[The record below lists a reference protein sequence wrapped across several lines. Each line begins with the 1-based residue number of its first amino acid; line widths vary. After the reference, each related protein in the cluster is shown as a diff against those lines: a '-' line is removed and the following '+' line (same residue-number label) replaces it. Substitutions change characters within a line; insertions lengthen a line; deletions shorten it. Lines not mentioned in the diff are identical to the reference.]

1 MQRDF
6 EAQLLAQQQAW
17 AAQQQAQQQAWAAE
31 RERMQQDLRQTQEA
45 SQQNQMQL
53 ALAFQFMPFQFMQ
66 TLGSQ
71 MGLSPPQFTQ
81 TNIHVRVA
89 TPTPVSDFT
98 TF

>member
-17 AAQQQAQQQAWAAE
+17 AAQQQAHPQARAAE

-53 ALAFQFMPFQFMQ
+53 ALAFQFMQ

-81 TNIHVRVA
+81 TNIPARAA

>member
-6 EAQLLAQQQAW
+6 EAQLL
-17 AAQQQAQQQAWAAE
+17 AQQQAWAAE

-53 ALAFQFMPFQFMQ
+53 ALAFQFMQ

-81 TNIHVRVA
+81 TTIPARAA

>member
-1 MQRDF
+1 MQWDF

-17 AAQQQAQQQAWAAE
+17 AAQQQAWAAE

-45 SQQNQMQL
+45 YQQNQMQL
-53 ALAFQFMPFQFMQ
+53 ALAFQFMQ

-81 TNIHVRVA
+81 TNIRARAA

>member
-6 EAQLLAQQQAW
+6 EAQLL
-17 AAQQQAQQQAWAAE
+17 AQQQAWAAE

-53 ALAFQFMPFQFMQ
+53 AQAFQFIQ

-81 TNIHVRVA
+81 TNIPARA
-89 TPTPVSDFT
+89 AIPTPVSDFT

>member
-17 AAQQQAQQQAWAAE
+17 AAQQQAWAAE

-53 ALAFQFMPFQFMQ
+53 ALAFQFMQ

-71 MGLSPPQFTQ
+71 MGLSPPQFPQ
-81 TNIHVRVA
+81 TNIPA
-89 TPTPVSDFT
+89 CELPLLL
-98 TF
+98 

>member
-6 EAQLLAQQQAW
+6 EAQLL
-17 AAQQQAQQQAWAAE
+17 AQQQAWAAE

-53 ALAFQFMPFQFMQ
+53 ALAFQFMQ

-81 TNIHVRVA
+81 TNIPARAA
-89 TPTPVSDFT
+89 TPTLVSDFT

>member
-1 MQRDF
+1 MQQDF

-17 AAQQQAQQQAWAAE
+17 AAEW
-31 RERMQQDLRQTQEA
+31 ERMQQDLRQTHEA
-45 SQQNQMQL
+45 SQQNQMRL
-53 ALAFQFMPFQFMQ
+53 ALAFQFIQ

-81 TNIHVRVA
+81 TTIPARA
-89 TPTPVSDFT
+89 TTPTPVSDFT

>member
-6 EAQLLAQQQAW
+6 EAQLLAQQQE
-17 AAQQQAQQQAWAAE
+17 WAAE

-53 ALAFQFMPFQFMQ
+53 ALAFQFMQ

-71 MGLSPPQFTQ
+71 MCLSPPQFTQ
-81 TNIHVRVA
+81 TNIPARA
-89 TPTPVSDFT
+89 AIPTPVSDFT

>member
-53 ALAFQFMPFQFMQ
+53 ALAFQFMQ

-81 TNIHVRVA
+81 TNIPTRAA
-89 TPTPVSDFT
+89 TPIPVSNFT

>member
-6 EAQLLAQQQAW
+6 EAQLL
-17 AAQQQAQQQAWAAE
+17 AQQQAWAAE

-53 ALAFQFMPFQFMQ
+53 ALAFQFMQ

-81 TNIHVRVA
+81 TNISARAA

>member
-6 EAQLLAQQQAW
+6 EAQLLAQQQVW
-17 AAQQQAQQQAWAAE
+17 AAQQQAWAAE

-53 ALAFQFMPFQFMQ
+53 PLAFQFMQ

-81 TNIHVRVA
+81 TTIPARAA

>member
-6 EAQLLAQQQAW
+6 EAQLL
-17 AAQQQAQQQAWAAE
+17 AQQQAWAAE

-53 ALAFQFMPFQFMQ
+53 ALAFQFMQ

-81 TNIHVRVA
+81 TNIPARVA

>member
-6 EAQLLAQQQAW
+6 EAQLL
-17 AAQQQAQQQAWAAE
+17 AQQQAWAAE

-53 ALAFQFMPFQFMQ
+53 ALAFQFMQ

-71 MGLSPPQFTQ
+71 MGLSPPQFPQ
-81 TNIHVRVA
+81 TNIPARAA
-89 TPTPVSDFT
+89 TPTLVSDFT

>member
-17 AAQQQAQQQAWAAE
+17 AAQQQAWAAE
-31 RERMQQDLRQTQEA
+31 WERMQQDLRQTQEA

-53 ALAFQFMPFQFMQ
+53 ALAFQFMQ

-71 MGLSPPQFTQ
+71 MGLSPPQFPQ
-81 TNIHVRVA
+81 TNIPAREL
-89 TPTPVSDFT
+89 PLLL
-98 TF
+98 

>member
-1 MQRDF
+1 MQRGF
-6 EAQLLAQQQAW
+6 EAQLL
-17 AAQQQAQQQAWAAE
+17 AQQQAWAAE

-53 ALAFQFMPFQFMQ
+53 ALAFQFMQ

-81 TNIHVRVA
+81 TTIPARAA
-89 TPTPVSDFT
+89 TPTPVCDFT

>member
-53 ALAFQFMPFQFMQ
+53 ALAFQFMQ

-81 TNIHVRVA
+81 TNIPARA
-89 TPTPVSDFT
+89 TTPTPVSDFT

>member
-1 MQRDF
+1 MQREF

-17 AAQQQAQQQAWAAE
+17 AAQQQAWAAE

-53 ALAFQFMPFQFMQ
+53 ALAFQFMQ

-81 TNIHVRVA
+81 TTIPARAA

>member
-17 AAQQQAQQQAWAAE
+17 AAQQQAWAAE

-53 ALAFQFMPFQFMQ
+53 ALAFQFMQ

-71 MGLSPPQFTQ
+71 MGLSPP
-81 TNIHVRVA
+81 
-89 TPTPVSDFT
+89 
-98 TF
+98 

>member
-17 AAQQQAQQQAWAAE
+17 AAHQQAWAAE

-53 ALAFQFMPFQFMQ
+53 ALAFQFMQ

-81 TNIHVRVA
+81 TNIPARAA

>member
-6 EAQLLAQQQAW
+6 EAQLL
-17 AAQQQAQQQAWAAE
+17 AQQQAWAAE

-53 ALAFQFMPFQFMQ
+53 ALAFQFMQ

-71 MGLSPPQFTQ
+71 MGLSPLQFTQ
-81 TNIHVRVA
+81 TTIPARAA

>member
-17 AAQQQAQQQAWAAE
+17 AAQQQAWAAE

-53 ALAFQFMPFQFMQ
+53 ALAFQFMQ

-81 TNIHVRVA
+81 TTIPARAA
-89 TPTPVSDFT
+89 TPTPVCDFT

>member
-17 AAQQQAQQQAWAAE
+17 AAQQQAWAAE

-53 ALAFQFMPFQFMQ
+53 ALAFQFMQ

-81 TNIHVRVA
+81 TTIPARAA

>member
-6 EAQLLAQQQAW
+6 EAQLLAQQQE
-17 AAQQQAQQQAWAAE
+17 WAAE

-53 ALAFQFMPFQFMQ
+53 ALAFQFMQ

-71 MGLSPPQFTQ
+71 MGLSPLQFTQ
-81 TNIHVRVA
+81 TTIPVRAA

>member
-17 AAQQQAQQQAWAAE
+17 AAQQQAWAAE

-53 ALAFQFMPFQFMQ
+53 ALAFQFMQ

-81 TNIHVRVA
+81 TNIPRVQL
-89 TPTPVSDFT
+89 PLLL
-98 TF
+98 

>member
-17 AAQQQAQQQAWAAE
+17 AAQQQAWAAE

-53 ALAFQFMPFQFMQ
+53 ALAFQFMQ

-81 TNIHVRVA
+81 TTIPARA
-89 TPTPVSDFT
+89 TTPTSVSDFT